1 MCGRFTQ
8 RMSWTELHALYQI
21 PAQAPLN
28 LQPRYN
34 GCPTQD
40 FGGCR
45 LDGVG
50 MRALAKL
57 RWGLVPVWAKGPGI
71 GSRFIN
77 ARAETVHEK
86 PAFRAAFRRQRCLVP
101 ANGWF
106 EWRTE
111 REGKQ
116 PYFIAASS
124 AEPVSFG
131 ALWETWT
138 ADGVTVESFAI
149 LTTEAT
155 PALADLHHRQPVVIR
170 TGDFDEWLDPKTET
184 QRLLAMARNPHPGPF
199 DWWRVSRRV
208 NSPRNDAP
216 ELLHPLDG

>member
-1 MCGRFTQ
+1 MGRG
-8 RMSWTELHALYQI
+8 RV
-21 PAQAPLN
+21 PL
-28 LQPRYN
+28 RTCA
-34 GCPTQD
+34 G
-40 FGGCR
+40 
-45 LDGVG
+45 
-50 MRALAKL
+50 ASSL
-57 RWGLVPVWAKGPGI
+57 RERRTPV
-71 GSRFIN
+71 
-77 ARAETVHEK
+77 AETVHEK

-116 PYFIAASS
+116 PYFITASS

>member
-8 RMSWTELHALYQI
+8 RMLWSEIHALYQI
-21 PAQAPLN
+21 PGQVPLN
-28 LQPRYN
+28 LHPRYN

-40 FGGCR
+40 FGACR
-45 LDGVG
+45 LDGAG
-50 MRALAKL
+50 TRALAKL
-57 RWGLVPVWAKGPGI
+57 RWGLVPAWAKDPGI
-71 GSRFIN
+71 GSRLIN

-86 PAFRAAFRRQRCLVP
+86 PAFRAAFRRRRCLVP

-106 EWRTE
+106 EWWAE

-116 PYFIAASS
+116 PYFITASDE
-124 AEPVSFG
+124 APVSFG

-155 PALADLHHRQPVVIR
+155 PVLTELYHRQPAVIR
-170 TGDFDEWLDPKTET
+170 AEDFQDWLDPSTPA
-184 QRLLAMARNPHPGPF
+184 QRLLAMARHPHPGPF
-199 DWWRVSRRV
+199 DRWRVSRRV

-216 ELLHPLDG
+216 ELLQPLDG